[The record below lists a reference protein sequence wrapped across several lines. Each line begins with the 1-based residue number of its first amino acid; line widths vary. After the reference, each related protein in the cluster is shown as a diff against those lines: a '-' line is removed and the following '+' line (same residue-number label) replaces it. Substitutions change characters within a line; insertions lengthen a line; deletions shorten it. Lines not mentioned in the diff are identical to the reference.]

1 MLVDFNRKNRMWGGG
16 TFIIVAGSFPGTGGS
31 NSLATSLPIPR
42 LASPSPTQ
50 GRMGCV
56 FGAGGRF
63 VMMLL
68 SLSSLFTG
76 CKACGTGRLHEASH
90 LLRGQRKQVVAAS
103 LAGSGRLTDSFS
115 RTTQLGTG
123 NTKMGGQTAQLQG
136 LGALCEST
144 PADQLEGVNM
154 CPLHHCDMVSLT
166 ISCKKCIRGTLLS
179 WMEEL
184 GNGVYRWDTRGCC

>member
-1 MLVDFNRKNRMWGGG
+1 MLILIERTECGGEGPLLLLLVHFQELVGVIAWPLPSQSPDLPALLRPRVEWGVCLGEGG
-16 TFIIVAGSFPGTGGS
+16 
-31 NSLATSLPIPR
+31 
-42 LASPSPTQ
+42 
-50 GRMGCV
+50 
-56 FGAGGRF
+56 F